1 MIVPILA
8 YPSIMYFQS
17 SSSFKL
23 TRSLHVHERLCSKI
37 DIYVYVIYRLP
48 NKDQISIIYIY
59 TSLLKSYN
67 LLKNAVN
74 DICIRCV
81 RGTRR

>member
-37 DIYVYVIYRLP
+37 DIYVIYRLP
-48 NKDQISIIYIY
+48 NEDQISIF
-59 TSLLKSYN
+59 TLLNSKVTTYLN
-67 LLKNAVN
+67 E
-74 DICIRCV
+74 
-81 RGTRR
+81 

>member
-8 YPSIMYFQS
+8 YPSIKYFQS

-37 DIYVYVIYRLP
+37 DIYVIYRLP
-48 NKDQISIIYIY
+48 NKDQISIF
-59 TSLLKSYN
+59 TLLYSKVTTY
-67 LLKNAVN
+67 LNA
-74 DICIRCV
+74 ICK
-81 RGTRR
+81 

>member
-23 TRSLHVHERLCSKI
+23 TRSLHVHECLCSKI
-37 DIYVYVIYRLP
+37 DIYIIYRLP

>member
-8 YPSIMYFQS
+8 YPSIKYFQS

-37 DIYVYVIYRLP
+37 DIYVIYRLP